1 VQLPFTH
8 DQFLDLFGDYNR
20 ALWPALVLL
29 WGVTLVSIVNALRRR
44 GKVNRLVTIM
54 LTVHWTWNAVFY
66 HLMFFRRI
74 NGAAAAFGILF
85 LAQAGLLAWRGIA
98 RSALSYEGK
107 SSGWRMLGIGLIAYA
122 MFYPLLG
129 IAFGLA
135 YPRLP
140 VVGVPCPTA
149 ILTAGFLLLAP
160 RREVR
165 VLGWIPILWAGIG
178 GSAAFLLGIQAD
190 LALPVAGLLV
200 AGRMLA
206 PDSRDDADSS
216 RSVLST

>member
-1 VQLPFTH
+1 MQLPFTH

-20 ALWPALVLL
+20 ALWPALILL
-29 WGVTLVSIVNALRRR
+29 WGVTLASTVAAFRRR
-44 GKVNRLVTIM
+44 RNTDRLVTIM
-54 LTVHWTWNAVFY
+54 LTVQWAWNAVVY

-74 NGAAAAFGILF
+74 NRAAAAFGILF
-85 LAQAGLLAWRGIA
+85 LVQAGLLVWRGIA

-107 SSGWRMLGIGLIAYA
+107 SSGWRTLGIGLIVYA
-122 MFYPLLG
+122 MLYPALG
-129 IAFGLA
+129 IVFGLS

-140 VVGVPCPTA
+140 VVGVPCPTT

-160 RREVR
+160 RRETR

-178 GSAAFLLGIQAD
+178 GSAAFLLGIRAD

-200 AGRMLA
+200 VGRMLA
-206 PDSRDDADSS
+206 PDSIDDADSS
-216 RSVLST
+216 RSVLPT